1 MSEQKGNW
9 IWNRLRGKK
18 RKELD
23 RIEADLV
30 KRPGEKRE
38 FAGDPAQPPH
48 LRIPL
53 KDRPNW
59 MK

>member
-1 MSEQKGNW
+1 MSEKKGNW
-9 IWNRLRGKK
+9 LWTLLRGKS
-18 RKELD
+18 RKDLD
-23 RIEADLV
+23 RIQVDLV
-30 KRPGEKRE
+30 KRPGEKRQ
-38 FAGDPAQPPH
+38 FAGDPAQADH